1 MKRDI
6 HIKKNGEQVTIL
18 ITLGSEKYSFDI
30 PIESMLTVL
39 GLDEGKC
46 ATDWKPINPAT
57 KRGSK
62 QIDSDMP

>member
-18 ITLGSEKYSFDI
+18 ITLDSEKYSFDI

-46 ATDWKPINPAT
+46 ATDWKPIKPSDQEE
-57 KRGSK
+57 SK
-62 QIDSDMP
+62 